1 MNRGAQAAAV
11 GVFGQRFHPDL
22 QLPRIFPNPHMAA
35 SAAES
40 HCLPR
45 FRVTKLSGLQ
55 FSTGKGRCQCI
66 FSMSLQAKIILNFI
80 ASSADIKILKILS
93 KGHENV
99 YNERKKDMNLFAEIA
114 VKLIV
119 YCAAAGLIG
128 GILRLIFGKTL
139 LVRIY
144 FWLIPGIMLTIL
156 AAFISG
162 RAGDLDLAWTKL
174 TTPAGVL
181 ILTGN
186 FILVGK
192 KLMGRL
198 QIMADNLEGVAGEMG
213 SAARSVAESNRSLAE
228 NASTQA
234 ASIEETASSLEEM
247 SAKTKGNADNAG
259 QAKQLVSEAKAVVG
273 KVNEHMTG
281 MVSAVE
287 EVSRSSEETGKIVRT
302 IDDIAFQTNL
312 LALNA
317 AVEAARAGEAGAGF
331 AVVAGEV
338 RNLARQ
344 AAEAAKNSSD
354 KIENT
359 ISVVRK
365 NRELAELTR
374 EAFGRNVEISE
385 KIESLVDGIDAASS
399 EQAQGIE
406 EINRAVADMD
416 RVTQQNAAAAEESAG
431 ASREMG
437 GYVLNAEKIVHDLN
451 FFIQG
456 KRSET

>member
-1 MNRGAQAAAV
+1 
-11 GVFGQRFHPDL
+11 
-22 QLPRIFPNPHMAA
+22 
-35 SAAES
+35 
-40 HCLPR
+40 
-45 FRVTKLSGLQ
+45 
-55 FSTGKGRCQCI
+55 
-66 FSMSLQAKIILNFI
+66 
-80 ASSADIKILKILS
+80 
-93 KGHENV
+93 
-99 YNERKKDMNLFAEIA
+99 MNLFAEIA